1 MENRM
6 SENERWHEL
15 VRTVFA
21 EEEADQTLEAFD
33 TLELRELL
41 QFAFQRDE
49 PYISFRIGLELGS
62 RGERPS

>member
-15 VRTVFA
+15 VRTVFG
-21 EEEADQTLEAFD
+21 EDETLEAFD
-33 TLELRELL
+33 TPELRELL
-41 QFAFQRDE
+41 QYAMSHDE
-49 PYISFRIGLELGS
+49 PYVSFRIGLELGF